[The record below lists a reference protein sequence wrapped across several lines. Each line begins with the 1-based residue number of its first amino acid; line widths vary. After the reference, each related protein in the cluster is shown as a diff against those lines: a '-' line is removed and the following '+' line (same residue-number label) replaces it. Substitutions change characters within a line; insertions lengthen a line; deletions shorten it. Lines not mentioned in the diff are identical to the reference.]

1 MVYCDPKEFPVQNLA
16 QEPEP
21 TAVRLTEV
29 WEDETQMS
37 ARRVNSLPPQQSITT
52 AIVHQE
58 QSPWSSTSVAKDAT
72 SFEVVDRM
80 NMPSRA
86 RSMNVRTG
94 SGKPIKT
101 DVRVSDD
108 SNVKYSWMES
118 IGETTAATRL
128 GVERNDDVS
137 GKPDF
142 SSLVATAAAAVI

>member
-1 MVYCDPKEFPVQNLA
+1 MVYCDPKEFSVQNLA
-16 QEPEP
+16 QEREP
-21 TAVRLTEV
+21 AAVRLTEV

-94 SGKPIKT
+94 GGKPTKT

-128 GVERNDDVS
+128 GAERNDDVS
-137 GKPDF
+137 GKPDS